1 MNKVH
6 LVFGSQGAGKSAYSK
21 ELAEK
26 VNGVHMSI
34 DEWMWE
40 LYGADLPK
48 PMNLKWI
55 MERVERCEKRIWATS
70 KQILKGGGNVI
81 LDLGFVKVKNR
92 ETFLKLAKELGF
104 SAELHYLDAPYSVR
118 FERVMKR
125 NINKGQTFSFE
136 VTPIMFE
143 LMDKEFEKPSEK
155 ELCRIIIVDS
165 TQKLRIDL

>member
-1 MNKVH
+1 MSKVH

-21 ELAEK
+21 KLAEK

-48 PMNLKWI
+48 PLNLTWI

-70 KQILKGGGNVI
+70 KQILMGGGNVI

-155 ELCRIIIVDS
+155 ELCSIIIVDS
-165 TQKLRIDL
+165 NQKLRIE